1 MKAYIVNYLKTD
13 RSRNVQTVVVKAKS
27 WDEAIEKANEEVG
40 GFYDVGEIDVMS
52 LAEAK
57 RKSLLSNPMKK
68 KTRKKVV
75 RRKRRPRKSMS
86 EKRVMQIKRGLMK
99 GTKKLRLGAKRTGA
113 YVYGTLRRIVGNPV
127 MFVRT
132 KDDIEKVRK
141 QLDNG
146 FLITEVSKTRNGIRV
161 LLSMPRP
168 GERIVYGE
176 SFNEYANRVFVP
188 MLRKNPGRGIARNP
202 YVSKI
207 LGDMKSQQLKYRG
220 FTIILERQ
228 PNTILAT
235 WTDGDTLQSQRYSG
249 YSFREV
255 FEVVKDEIDDLIKP
269 SRPGMLR
276 GNPRLGKYEQ
286 KALNFARKYPG
297 WHGFDPRKP
306 TANIVRRLEKKG
318 LVKVSDI
325 SNQFRAI

>member
-1 MKAYIVNYLKTD
+1 
-13 RSRNVQTVVVKAKS
+13 
-27 WDEAIEKANEEVG
+27 
-40 GFYDVGEIDVMS
+40 
-52 LAEAK
+52 
-57 RKSLLSNPMKK
+57 MKK
-68 KTRKKVV
+68 KNRKKKVV
-75 RRKRRPRKSMS
+75 RRKRRSRKSMT
-86 EKRVMQIKRGLMK
+86 EKRVMRIKRGLMK
-99 GTKKLRLGAKRTGA
+99 SAKKLRLGAKRTGA

-127 MFVRT
+127 MLVRT

-146 FLITEVSKTRNGIRV
+146 FVITEVSKTRNGIRV
-161 LLSMPRP
+161 LLSTPRP

-176 SFNEYANRVFVP
+176 SFNDYANRVFAP
-188 MLRKNPGRGIARNP
+188 MLRKNP

-255 FEVVKDEIDDLIKP
+255 YEVVKDEIDDLIKP

-306 TANIVRRLEKKG
+306 TANIVRKLARKG
-318 LVKVSDI
+318 LVKVSNI